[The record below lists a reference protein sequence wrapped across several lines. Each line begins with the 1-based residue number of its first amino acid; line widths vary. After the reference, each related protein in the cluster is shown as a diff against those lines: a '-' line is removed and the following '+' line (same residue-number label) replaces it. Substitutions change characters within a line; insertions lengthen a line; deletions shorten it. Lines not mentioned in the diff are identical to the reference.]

1 MKTAAAR
8 PLPGDGDV
16 GEAPDA
22 LTLPTSPL
30 EGGRSGG
37 GGRPPAPHVPTARL
51 ERVRGRRYGRSR
63 TAEGIDEIMRIIVIV
78 ARRRPAD
85 G

>member
-22 LTLPTSPL
+22 LTLSLLPPGRGEVGRGVDRPRPTFPRRALSA
-30 EGGRSGG
+30 SGG
-37 GGRPPAPHVPTARL
+37 TARVAACL
-51 ERVRGRRYGRSR
+51 G
-63 TAEGIDEIMRIIVIV
+63 GIDGIMRIIV